1 MMEKLATMVASS
13 RGFPLPLSRWA
24 TLCVAAAFAIFIL
37 CGTWY
42 SRSST
47 SLDTYTSRYHTPAA
61 TVDAHT
67 EDKELLVDHRP
78 VPVASS
84 HDTVPTGETWDDCL
98 HLPGAEN
105 ILVLLKTG
113 ATAIYDRLPMHF
125 ESTFKCIP
133 HYMIISDLEQT
144 IGDVPVYDVLELV
157 TQTTKENRSSFHL
170 YNDIAFY
177 HASGQDPSKLAGPD
191 AWDLDKWKF
200 LPMIHKAWSHSQ
212 TELHN
217 TIDWFVMIE
226 ADTSLSWL
234 NLIHFLRDKDP
245 SQPHFIGSPAMLV
258 ADGSTFNH
266 GGSGIIMSRTAI
278 EKVETKRKN
287 FTPEFEDSGETS
299 IQAYDKYWEDHTDQV
314 CCGDAVL
321 AHAFADVGV
330 HVTSARPM
338 IQGESPLTIPWEL
351 PQPGNADSEL
361 WCKTPI
367 TWHHVKENQVDELY
381 QFQQNWVEKVNGGS
395 WKQTYLYKDIF
406 EEMIYPNIE
415 NLGRDDREEWDNH
428 AQWIKIEI
436 DPKTRGIGV
445 AGPNIPQLSS
455 EDQATLDQITGAA
468 VDSAENCR
476 LACERRGAPHPWKV
490 PDECVQWKWATGKC
504 YLDFKIRLGEIME
517 HSKLGDGQDKW
528 MSGWL
533 KERVEKWKVKQ
544 GNCGR

>member
-1 MMEKLATMVASS
+1 
-13 RGFPLPLSRWA
+13 
-24 TLCVAAAFAIFIL
+24 
-37 CGTWY
+37 
-42 SRSST
+42 
-47 SLDTYTSRYHTPAA
+47 
-61 TVDAHT
+61 
-67 EDKELLVDHRP
+67 
-78 VPVASS
+78 
-84 HDTVPTGETWDDCL
+84 
-98 HLPGAEN
+98 
-105 ILVLLKTG
+105 
-113 ATAIYDRLPMHF
+113 
-125 ESTFKCIP
+125 
-133 HYMIISDLEQT
+133 MIISDLEQT
-144 IGDVPVYDVLELV
+144 IGSVPVYDVLELV

-200 LPMIHKAWSHSQ
+200 LPMIHKAWEHSQ

-245 SQPHFIGSPAMLV
+245 SEPHFIGSPAMLV

-287 FTPEFEDSGETS
+287 FTPEFEGSGETS

-445 AGPNIPQLSS
+445 AGPNIPQLSGD
-455 EDQATLDQITGAA
+455 DQTTLDQITGAA